1 MGAILARPLATAAR
15 DDDEDEALY
24 ETVHVND
31 TNATAADNTA
41 DDDDDIMKVAIAAV
55 AHEYDTIASS
65 SPVITTTSVA
75 VAAKN
80 DDEDKALY
88 QLIKCSNT
96 IAVDNMDDDTI
107 WMKATIAAAKTLD
120 DAPAESSTTND
131 GATGVAAPPAVKTLD
146 DAPAESSTTND
157 GATGVAAPP
166 AAKTLDDADAS
177 NASDDADHTEHHTDD
192 SFSDFDTDDDDG
204 TESIIAD
211 ADDDDDIEHTV
222 LVCTSRDI
230 WSHTSERMLKAVT
243 MLTLDCEHRHLTRE
257 QWQQLHMCHNLRRLK
272 LADVMIDVDQLCA
285 VFETLGSHLTHVVV
299 HETSQDGEQ
308 HYRWMSSMLQHCT
321 QLHMFGYHHTYDQEH
336 AVDMK
341 WPIRRIA
348 TTDVKELELGGTSQ
362 SRWHIPDTLAT
373 RLTHLYLSRAEM
385 LTCLCD
391 SLCQMR
397 DLVELY
403 IPWSYRN
410 CDDDF
415 ANVIRSMPNL
425 RVLDMTYMYYK
436 HHIRF
441 DDCPDYY
448 WEGLPSIPLTAQAIS
463 EHNNLQV
470 LLTQEPPTHEQGV
483 MMRRCPS
490 LHTIV
495 SDCIRG
501 LTCRC
506 ILADHFCCELLPPAF
521 TNGRKDRANGWPR
534 YRHTS
539 HVCMHATR
547 FRCICRCEYAGMLR
561 STRERKQWHARGLR
575 DMAHR
580 HSCTAVD
587 DMRECV

>member
-41 DDDDDIMKVAIAAV
+41 DDDDDIMKVAIAAA

-80 DDEDKALY
+80 DDEDKAFY

-107 WMKATIAAAKTLD
+107 WMKATIAAA
-120 DAPAESSTTND
+120 
-131 GATGVAAPPAVKTLD
+131 KTLD

-299 HETSQDGEQ
+299 HETSQDGK
-308 HYRWMSSMLQHCT
+308 H
-321 QLHMFGYHHTYDQEH
+321 
-336 AVDMK
+336 
-341 WPIRRIA
+341 
-348 TTDVKELELGGTSQ
+348 SQ
-362 SRWHIPDTLAT
+362 KSDT
-373 RLTHLYLSRAEM
+373 RLA
-385 LTCLCD
+385 C
-391 SLCQMR
+391 
-397 DLVELY
+397 
-403 IPWSYRN
+403 
-410 CDDDF
+410 
-415 ANVIRSMPNL
+415 
-425 RVLDMTYMYYK
+425 K
-436 HHIRF
+436 HAA
-441 DDCPDYY
+441 P
-448 WEGLPSIPLTAQAIS
+448 
-463 EHNNLQV
+463 V
-470 LLTQEPPTHEQGV
+470 
-483 MMRRCPS
+483 
-490 LHTIV
+490 
-495 SDCIRG
+495 
-501 LTCRC
+501 
-506 ILADHFCCELLPPAF
+506 
-521 TNGRKDRANGWPR
+521 
-534 YRHTS
+534 
-539 HVCMHATR
+539 
-547 FRCICRCEYAGMLR
+547 
-561 STRERKQWHARGLR
+561 
-575 DMAHR
+575 
-580 HSCTAVD
+580 
-587 DMRECV
+587 